1 MPEIG
6 YTWILSDNSLL
17 EVQIIGKHKGTKDYI
32 FYKAIPEKATYKT
45 NKCKAI
51 CAYDIYG
58 NKIEDENNMAFQLCS
73 KQFIYEYEYEEEKHI
88 PFVFD
93 FNVALNKLREK
104 TFFEKNHETYGMD
117 TDSEDEFSYP
127 HVNPYNLYVKK
138 DNIDIN
144 FSGIQYIYNTYGYI
158 DIEFYHVNGK
168 KEGIYKV
175 SNTIGKYNL
184 EITYCDDVKIKFEK
198 IRKDR
203 KDKKNENNYFI

>member
-1 MPEIG
+1 MAIIG
-6 YTWILSDNSLL
+6 YTWILSDDSLL
-17 EVQIIGKHKGTKDYI
+17 EVEIIGKHEREIDYI
-32 FYKAIPEKATYKT
+32 YYRAIPEKVTYKT

-58 NKIEDENNMAFQLCS
+58 NKIEDDDNMAFQLCS
-73 KQFIYEYEYEEEKHI
+73 NQFIFEYEEKHI

-104 TFFEKNHETYGMD
+104 TFFEKDKDTYGMD

-138 DNIDIN
+138 DNIHIN
-144 FSGIQYIYNTYGYI
+144 FSGMQYIYNTNGHI
-158 DIEFYHVNGK
+158 DIEFYHVKGK

-175 SNTIGKYNL
+175 FNTGGKYNL
-184 EITYCDDVKIKFEK
+184 EITYCDDVEIDFKR
-198 IRKDR
+198 IRK
-203 KDKKNENNYFI
+203 NIN

>member
-17 EVQIIGKHKGTKDYI
+17 EVEIIGKHTKKDIYYMV
-32 FYKAIPEKATYKT
+32 YKAIPEKSTYKT
-45 NKCKAI
+45 NKCKAL

-58 NKIEDENNMAFQLCS
+58 NKIEDENNMAFRLCA
-73 KQFIYEYEYEEEKHI
+73 KQFVFIYDGEHI
-88 PFVFD
+88 PYVFD

-104 TFFEKNHETYGMD
+104 TFFERIEETYGMD

-127 HVNPYNLYVKK
+127 HVNPYDLYVKK

-144 FSGIQYIYNTYGYI
+144 FSGMQYIYNTYGYI
-158 DIEFYHVNGK
+158 DIEFYHINGK

-175 SNTIGKYNL
+175 FNTGGKYNL
-184 EITYCDDVKIKFEK
+184 EITYCDDVEIKFER

-203 KDKKNENNYFI
+203 KDKKN